1 MAAVNVKGTNAT
13 LTDNVANATQLFPYF
28 NRGRVR
34 SAYDTYTA
42 NAVEAASTIKLCY
55 AIPKGAWIMGGKI
68 VHQALGASVT
78 LSVGVIGVSG
88 TAYDNDPDAFL
99 AAGYD
104 ASAAGQANL
113 PDSAGVA
120 PYQVTDPRG
129 AFVIITTAGAT
140 TTASDL
146 VIKAFIDVV
155 QD

>member
-13 LTDNVANATQLFPYF
+13 LTNNVTTAKQLYPYITK
-28 NRGRVR
+28 GRIR
-34 SAYDTYTA
+34 SAYDLYTA

-68 VHQALGASVT
+68 VHPAMGASVT
-78 LSVGVIGVSG
+78 FKVGVIGVSG
-88 TAYDNDPDAFL
+88 TGYDNDDDAF
-99 AAGYD
+99 AA
-104 ASAAGQANL
+104 ATAVSTAGQIDL

-120 PYQVTDPRG
+120 PYQVTDPQG

-146 VIKAFIDVV
+146 TIKAFIDVV